1 MIKNAAR
8 ASRVILLFSL
18 WMALPAAAM
27 AADPNLREAEKHF
40 QHGVSLY
47 VEADYRAALVE
58 FTRAYALAPNGIVL
72 FNVAET
78 QYQLRDYAAA
88 LASFEHFLA
97 ETAMNDPH
105 RSLAESNVRE
115 LRTRVGRLRITT
127 VPQGAEVSIDDRVI
141 GRSPFEEP
149 VVVSI
154 GRMTVRAAAPG
165 RASVVRTVDVAAED
179 DVAVALEL
187 PAALPVAVR
196 NENNNTTTTAAP
208 TVFLSEQP
216 TSAASA
222 SHNGPAWRTAGWIAT
237 GVLAAGALTFGALAY
252 KASRDLSDARNQYFA
267 EPSKIQHFHDTT
279 VRLSA
284 IADTLTG
291 AAIVVG
297 GITLFSMLSARG
309 ETTSTGSVAIG
320 PGSIGFAASF

>member
-1 MIKNAAR
+1 MIKKAAR
-8 ASRVILLFSL
+8 AGRVIIFFSL
-18 WMALPAAAM
+18 WMALPLAAR
-27 AADPNLREAEKHF
+27 AADPNLREADKHF

-88 LASFEHFLA
+88 LASFEHYLA

-105 RSLAESNVRE
+105 RALAESNLRE
-115 LRTRVGRLRITT
+115 LKTRVGRLRITT

-154 GRMTVRAAAPG
+154 GRMMVRASAPG
-165 RASVVRTVDVAAED
+165 RAPVVRTVDVAAED

-187 PAALPVAVR
+187 PVALSSGAPRTDNGGTATAPTMFLT
-196 NENNNTTTTAAP
+196 EQAAP
-208 TVFLSEQP
+208 IAP
-216 TSAASA
+216 A

-237 GVLAAGALTFGALAY
+237 GVLAAGALTFGILAY
-252 KASRDLSDARNQYFA
+252 QASQDLKDARNQYLA
-267 EPSKIQHFHDTT
+267 VPTQIQHFHDTT

-284 IADTLTG
+284 IADALTG
-291 AAIVVG
+291 AAVVVG
-297 GITLFSMLSARG
+297 GITLFSTLSARG
-309 ETTSTGSVAIG
+309 ETTTGSVAVG
-320 PGSIGFAASF
+320 PGSLHFAATF